1 MNKIAEV
8 LNQMADLLE
17 LADANIFEVRAYRN
31 ASHAVDVSAVEMYE
45 IVERQGK
52 KELEKI
58 SGIGESIADNIAEL
72 IYTGKLK
79 KLDQLKK
86 KIPRVQVQMLAVPGL
101 GPKLTK
107 KLYAIL
113 KPKTLTDLKR
123 KLKDPQYLPKLAKIS
138 LLKKTVDKI
147 LTGIAVLQ
155 SASSRMLLSEALPL
169 AESIVA
175 QLKRLPE
182 VKEVKYAGSL
192 RRGKETI
199 GDIDLVAK
207 IQDKIQISNFKSQS
221 LSRAKLI
228 NHNSNLKII
237 KYFLELTR
245 PKQILA
251 QGESKVTVINNDG
264 AQIDLEIMPGN
275 EWGSLLH
282 HFTGSKEHN
291 IQMRAYAEKKGLS
304 FSEHGFKK
312 LKIKNPKLKTITKN
326 LKLIN
331 KILIYCETEEKVFK
345 TLGLQYI
352 PPDLREGTNEIQLAI
367 AKKIPKLLE
376 PSDMRGDL
384 QMHSNYS
391 DGKNT
396 ILAMAESAKA
406 MGYEYICISDHSAGL
421 GITGGIG
428 GNNYQ
433 KYLAEIKNANQKIRG
448 LHIFS
453 GIEVNIK
460 SDGALDQPDDL
471 LKKFDVVLGA
481 VHNSLGQEKK
491 QMTAR
496 IVKALSHPLVKI
508 LVHPS
513 GRLID
518 KRPEIQVDW
527 RAIFQTAQKNKKILE
542 INACPK
548 RLDLKDIYIRKAKN
562 LGAKFAI
569 STDAHSAR
577 QLDFMKYGILTAR
590 RGWLVKQDVINVLPL
605 AGLKKLFDIK

>member
-1 MNKIAEV
+1 MRKIAEI
-8 LNQMADLLE
+8 LNQVADLLE
-17 LADANIFEVRAYRN
+17 LTGANVFEVRAYKN
-31 ASHAVDVSAVEMYE
+31 ASRAVDGSALEMYE

-58 SGIGESIADNIAEL
+58 PGIGASIADNIAEL
-72 IYTGKLK
+72 VKTGKLK

-86 KIPRVQVQMLAVPGL
+86 KIPRVQVEMLAVPGL

-113 KPKTLTDLKR
+113 KPKTLADLKR
-123 KLKDPQYLPKLAKIS
+123 KLKDQKNLPKLKEVS
-138 LLKKTVDKI
+138 LLKKMVDKI
-147 LTGIAVLQ
+147 LKGIVILK
-155 SASSRMLLSEALPL
+155 SNSGRMLLSDALFL
-169 AESIVA
+169 AESIVGE
-175 QLKRLPE
+175 LKKLPE
-182 VKEVKYAGSL
+182 VKDVTYAGSL

-207 IQDKIQISNFKSQS
+207 LHGNSKHEIRNQKQIQ
-221 LSRAKLI
+221 
-228 NHNSNLKII
+228 NSNNQII
-237 KYFLELTR
+237 KKFIEIVK

-251 QGESKVTVINNDG
+251 KGENKATVINNDG

-291 IQMRAYAEKKGLS
+291 IKIRAYAQIKGLS
-304 FSEHGFKK
+304 FSEHGFR
-312 LKIKNPKLKTITKN
+312 KLKTKN
-326 LKLIN
+326 SKLTD
-331 KILIYCETEEKVFK
+331 KISIYCEAEEKVFSA
-345 TLGLQYI
+345 LGLQFI
-352 PPDLREGTNEIQLAI
+352 PPELREGTDEIQLAI
-367 AKKIPKLLE
+367 AKNIPKLVE
-376 PSDMRGDL
+376 QSDMRGDL

-391 DGKNT
+391 DGRNT
-396 ILAMAESAKA
+396 ILEMAERAKA
-406 MGYEYICISDHSAGL
+406 MGYEYICISDHSVGL

-428 GNNYQ
+428 ENNYK
-433 KYLAEIKNANQKIRG
+433 KYLAEINNANQKVRG

-471 LKKFDVVLGA
+471 LKKFDLVLGA
-481 VHNSLGQEKK
+481 VHNSLGQEKEK
-491 QMTAR
+491 MTAR
-496 IVKALSHPLVKI
+496 VVKALLHPLVKI

-518 KRPEIQVDW
+518 KRPEIQADW

-548 RLDLKDIYIRKAKN
+548 RLDLKDIYARDAKE
-562 LGAKFAI
+562 LGARFAI

-590 RGWLVKQDVINVLPL
+590 RGCLEKQDVINTMPL